1 MVFKQKRT
9 NLCII
14 GVSEG
19 EKLNRTNT
27 KMYNLSKV
35 SRNKQNP
42 YLHLEM
48 IYQVPGKIDLQWSM
62 LWHILVKLLDF
73 KDEEKNSQG
82 HQVKKKSYKDKIR
95 LASNFLEKHT

>member
-1 MVFKQKRT
+1 MGMNHQRKVIQMVFKQKRT

-48 IYQVPGKIDLQWSM
+48 IYQVPGKIDLQ
-62 LWHILVKLLDF
+62 
-73 KDEEKNSQG
+73 
-82 HQVKKKSYKDKIR
+82 
-95 LASNFLEKHT
+95 